1 MEQASLSEV
10 PSEPEPD
17 SSASKSAAASAD
29 ESAEESAKSSAASR
43 KSNAGAEPSV
53 AATRTSEGTS
63 ESDAASSSSE
73 HDASSADGDGDE
85 GPPNAAETDAD
96 GSVTGKCSGESSE
109 DGSVSE
115 PGTAATAKVDSSKVV
130 ETFDGGAWQT
140 LAEHAASHN
149 FPMHVGQCGVCR
161 FWKNK
166 ESWSAACSATNPVT
180 QKKETWLGHAGGGL
194 GICLFCAAFKGS
206 RCLSDLGRGAG
217 SFGRLRNFRRHATCK
232 EHQEAEAAWQER
244 VRRESSIQG
253 VESFSEA
260 ATAAPV
266 PPVLRKTVVESGA
279 RGVVA
284 TRALLET
291 SSSFRSFDLW
301 RDGLLGDQ
309 DRLAVGS
316 SWQCRRLVLSMA
328 LREKLL
334 TQKILKEGVV
344 FRLSA
349 DGLDRT
355 YQVEIG
361 TVLWSL
367 PKALEFLPSYAR
379 NAGWLE
385 QLGPKGP
392 WLVERLIGM
401 REFPG
406 DMDTDG
412 KATMLED
419 CVRRACQALGGEVDV
434 DLHKHVREETRA
446 WVSDGADLG
455 VPLAATATFPHM
467 GFHGWDESHSAQA
480 LLKNS
485 LKGDAEITIT
495 DSVLVTRKKPPS
507 LAKFLS
513 TSTVFRNTVG
523 LQQQAHDIAFVENFG
538 WAPQRY
544 NSRARPL
551 AREARRW
558 DMIFKSLG
566 EESMGSNQDRRI
578 LARGFLQ
585 DLGGENSSRLLLGG
599 LLADL
604 CAEHYSWTATGDESN
619 PDASTVEDRAAAF
632 QSRLDTLFVEGNILA
647 MPDTFTGVTMRFL
660 RGTSR
665 YSCGNSVQDVGLG
678 DWNAEPARDAVKAA
692 LRRVQT
698 IVANVKENMKLY
710 RAQYSWLHSFAAFR
724 LPRP

>member
-1 MEQASLSEV
+1 M
-10 PSEPEPD
+10 
-17 SSASKSAAASAD
+17 
-29 ESAEESAKSSAASR
+29 
-43 KSNAGAEPSV
+43 
-53 AATRTSEGTS
+53 
-63 ESDAASSSSE
+63 
-73 HDASSADGDGDE
+73 
-85 GPPNAAETDAD
+85 
-96 GSVTGKCSGESSE
+96 
-109 DGSVSE
+109 
-115 PGTAATAKVDSSKVV
+115 
-130 ETFDGGAWQT
+130 
-140 LAEHAASHN
+140 
-149 FPMHVGQCGVCR
+149 
-161 FWKNK
+161 
-166 ESWSAACSATNPVT
+166 
-180 QKKETWLGHAGGGL
+180 
-194 GICLFCAAFKGS
+194 
-206 RCLSDLGRGAG
+206 
-217 SFGRLRNFRRHATCK
+217 
-232 EHQEAEAAWQER
+232 
-244 VRRESSIQG
+244 
-253 VESFSEA
+253 ESFAEA

-266 PPVLRKTVVESGA
+266 PPVIRKTVVESGA

-291 SSSFRSFDLW
+291 SSSFHSFDVW
-301 RDGLLGDQ
+301 RDGLLGEQ

-316 SWQCRRLVLSMA
+316 SWQCRRLVLPMA
-328 LREKLL
+328 LHEKLL

-367 PKALEFLPSYAR
+367 PKALDCLPRCAS

-406 DMDTDG
+406 GMDTDG

-455 VPLAATATFPHM
+455 VPLAASATFPNLD
-467 GFHGWDESHSAQA
+467 FHGGNESHSSQA

-485 LKGDAEITIT
+485 LKDEPEITIT
-495 DSVLVTRKKPPS
+495 DSVLVSRKKPPS

-513 TSTVFRNTVG
+513 TSTVFRHTVG
-523 LQQQAHDIAFVENFG
+523 LQQQAHDIAFVKNFG
-538 WAPQRY
+538 WAPQRF

-558 DMIFKSLG
+558 DIISKALG
-566 EESMGSNQDRRI
+566 EESKGSSQDRRI
-578 LARGFLQ
+578 QARAFFEE
-585 DLGGENSSRLLLGG
+585 LGGQNSSRLLLGG
-599 LLADL
+599 LVADL

-619 PDASTVEDRAAAF
+619 PDAATVQDRATAF
-632 QSRLDTLFVEGNILA
+632 LSRLDTLFVEGSIIA
-647 MPDTFTGVTMRFL
+647 MPDTFTGVTLKFL

-665 YSCGNSVQDVGLG
+665 YSCGNSVQIVGIG
-678 DWNAEPARDAVKAA
+678 DWKAQPARDAISAA

-710 RAQYSWLHSFAAFR
+710 RAKYYWLHSFAAFR
-724 LPRP
+724 LPSALTATRVAGVAEAANEAEACLRRICSKAGLPEERAIVELRRILKRAEWHQRAGCTTRQAWGRAAAEWPELHRGRRLVELFLIWKTSSGNLERRFRRFAEVHCPERARLLDTSVEDLSMVDQAPSSKLLRMWLEQQERSEPAVLRPHCSLDRA